1 MAQSALLNVM
11 VNAAHRAARNLTRDF
26 GEVEQLQV
34 SRKGPADFVS
44 KADKKAEGT
53 IRHELEKARPTW
65 GFLLEEGGEVPAKD
79 GVDARWI
86 VDPLDGTTN
95 FLHGLPHFSISI
107 AAEIH
112 GKIEAGIIFDPIR
125 NEMFTAEKGR
135 GAFLEDRRLRVS
147 SRNSPKESILATGIP
162 HLGRGDRPLFQGEL
176 EIFME
181 QVAGVRRFGTASLDL
196 AYVAAGRFDGFWEH
210 DLKIWDI
217 AAGMLIIREAGGMV
231 TECEGGDEML
241 KTGSIMAGNPDI
253 HSFMESSL
261 RPYYRE
267 RRRAKK

>member
-11 VNAAHRAARNLTRDF
+11 IKAAHSAARNLTRDF

-34 SRKGPADFVS
+34 SRKGPADFVT
-44 KADKKAEGT
+44 KADRKAEGT
-53 IRHELEKARPTW
+53 IRYELEKARPTW
-65 GFLLEEGGEVPAKD
+65 GFLLETGGSVPAQE

-95 FLHGLPHFSISI
+95 FLHGLPHFAISI

-135 GAFLEDRRLRVS
+135 GAYLGDRRLRVS
-147 SRNSPKESILATGIP
+147 SRTNPQDCVLATGIP
-162 HLGRGDRPLFQGEL
+162 HLGRGDKALFQGEL
-176 EIFME
+176 EVFME
-181 QVAGVRRFGTASLDL
+181 KVAGVRSFGSASLDL

-210 DLKIWDI
+210 NLKIWNI
-217 AAGMLIIREAGGMV
+217 AAGVIIIREAGGMV
-231 TECEGGDEML
+231 TECDGGDNML
-241 KTGSIMAGNPDI
+241 KSGSIMAANGDI
-253 HSFMESSL
+253 HGFMENEL
-261 RPYYRE
+261 RPYYRNYKK
-267 RRRAKK
+267 AKK